1 MQGLRRNLLP
11 ILVGAF
17 LVGGILP
24 AASRA
29 DSLPRGTPEAQGIAS
44 ADLLSLVD
52 ALDAHDAWAVTASS
66 DYPDA
71 LVQLAA
77 LAATP
82 RAGDLVVSAAR
93 TWDLRSRWE
102 PIAHRSTHGA
112 LHREHMLVPLVT
124 NHPVAHRPRR
134 TVDVMPS
141 ALTVLGVPRP
151 NGLDGR
157 SFC

>member
-1 MQGLRRNLLP
+1 MTSSTW
-11 ILVGAF
+11 
-17 LVGGILP
+17 P
-24 AASRA
+24 AVSNSAMPSLAVAKTASMIA
-29 DSLPRGTPEAQGIAS
+29 CARGSSGRESFQYCR
-44 ADLLSLVD
+44 
-52 ALDAHDAWAVTASS
+52 AVTASS